1 MLYFIRWNLT
11 NFLIKRYSGQ
21 ANKIWTPCRKF
32 FGYFFEKTSKTTTM
46 ALPHESLWK
55 RFTHTFFFL
64 SVTGPW
70 QFYTNNRINRILLI
84 LVFSSTLPSTKNWYF
99 LKTLYELQYT
109 NWNLHSNLKI
119 YNNEY
124 RICMQCLIKILK
136 ILLW

>member
-32 FGYFFEKTSKTTTM
+32 FGYFLRKQVIQQQWLFHTKVFENV
-46 ALPHESLWK
+46 L
-55 RFTHTFFFL
+55 HTLFFL